1 MKELT
6 NIIARFFSGEEFA
19 QNGDQ
24 ARLELSPSD
33 LRKIVQLMNE
43 NAKLKGTIKKISKA
57 DAKSKEL

>member
-6 NIIARFFSGEEFA
+6 NIISRFFSGEEFA

-33 LRKIVQLMNE
+33 LRKIVRLMNE
-43 NAKLKGTIKKISKA
+43 NAKLKATIKKISKA
-57 DAKSKEL
+57 DAKSKKM